1 MARVTEGFSPKNFPS
16 RTDCAIKRRWR
27 PSLAMALSFGFGGM
41 TMVALAIVIWLS
53 FDTAKDNTFA
63 LTQEVTEI
71 SFGSIRSHIDN
82 KLTAAARQVTYM
94 ADLVEQGLLDPN
106 DEKAITQ
113 TIKGALA
120 ATPQV
125 RGMSLMRIDGSAVQA
140 GWIDDTSFIS
150 KNQKGDNE
158 YRFAT
163 LLSDLRKTD
172 GVYWGGVIWIDE
184 VQEPH
189 ISVFHPIYKDD
200 QYIGAMGAIISISS
214 LSEHLN
220 KLDKETGN
228 HTYLL
233 LDKNKVLAHP
243 SLIDMSRSG
252 LSAANP
258 LPTLDQVV
266 DGNLRRIWDEP
277 LYDFSDVLGNSD
289 IKGHAVDAFSGEL
302 SFLHTSFS
310 GYGFDDL
317 TLGIYFIEG
326 ELEGY
331 YERLYLTGLT
341 ALGIAF
347 ITVVSIFMAGKFIA
361 RPLQRLSRASQQVG
375 QLDLAHAERLPGSMF
390 RELDAAANA
399 YNSMLGGLRWF
410 ENYVPKKLVK
420 QLMETDGEGIASE
433 EREITV
439 MFTDI
444 VSFTGLSE
452 SMPATELA
460 DLLNHHFDLLGAKI
474 EAEEGTIDK
483 YIGDSIMAFWG
494 APSRQE
500 DHAKRA
506 CRAALEIEKALV
518 EDNKIRQEKGLAPIN
533 IRIGI
538 HSGLAVAGN
547 IGAKGRV
554 NYTLI
559 GDTVNIAQR
568 LESLGKEILTK
579 SMQTAKTLISSTTR
593 NYIKDEQGMNAQLKG
608 NYALRGSENETEAYE
623 LTNPDSDNV

>member
-1 MARVTEGFSPKNFPS
+1 MAKVTEETSSSKFPS
-16 RTDCAIKRRWR
+16 RTDCTVKQHWR

-94 ADLVEQGLLDPN
+94 ADLVEQGLLDPD
-106 DEKAITQ
+106 DEKSITQ

-125 RGMSLMRIDGSAVQA
+125 RGMTLMRVDGSSIQA
-140 GWIDDTSFIS
+140 GWLDDTSFFS
-150 KNQKGDNE
+150 RNKKGDNE
-158 YRFAT
+158 YRFAA
-163 LLSDLRKTD
+163 LLQELREVD
-172 GVYWGGVIWIDE
+172 GIYWGGIIWIEE

-189 ISVFHPIYKDD
+189 ITVFHPVYKDD
-200 QYIGAMGAIISISS
+200 VYIGAMGAIISISS
-214 LSEHLN
+214 LSEYLN
-220 KLDKETGN
+220 KLDTETGN

-233 LDKNKVLAHP
+233 MDRNKVLAHP

-252 LSAANP
+252 LTAENP
-258 LPTLDQVV
+258 LPTLNQVI

-277 LYDFSDVLGNSD
+277 LYEFNEVLGKGN
-289 IKGHAVDAFSGEL
+289 IKGHAVDSFAGEL
-302 SFLHTSFS
+302 TFLHTSFS
-310 GYGFDDL
+310 DYGFDDL
-317 TLGIYFIEG
+317 TLGIYFMEG

-331 YERLYLTGLT
+331 YERLWFTGIL
-341 ALGIAF
+341 ALVIAL
-347 ITVVSIFMAGKFIA
+347 ITVVTIFLSGKLIA

-375 QLDLAHAERLPGSMF
+375 QLDLAHAERLPGSIF
-390 RELDAAANA
+390 RELDTAANA
-399 YNSMLGGLRWF
+399 YNSMLGGLKWF

-420 QLMETDGEGIASE
+420 QLMDTDGEGIVSE

-444 VSFTGLSE
+444 VSFTSLSE
-452 SMPATELA
+452 SMPASELA
-460 DLLNHHFDLLGAKI
+460 DLLNHHFDLLGVKI
-474 EAEEGTIDK
+474 EEEDGTIDK

-494 APSRQE
+494 APSIQE
-500 DHAKRA
+500 DHAQRA
-506 CRAALEIEKALV
+506 CRAALAIEKTLT
-518 EDNKIRQEKGLAPIN
+518 EDNRLRQEAGLPPIN

-559 GDTVNIAQR
+559 GDTVNTAQR
-568 LESLGKEILTK
+568 LEGLGKEALTD
-579 SMQTAKTLISSTTR
+579 SIHTAKTLISATTQDH
-593 NYIKDEQGMNAQLKG
+593 IKDEPHMRTRLKG
-608 NYALRGSENETEAYE
+608 DFALRGRENTTEVYE
-623 LTNPDSDNV
+623 LTNPGKDL

>member
-1 MARVTEGFSPKNFPS
+1 MKQH
-16 RTDCAIKRRWR
+16 WR

-82 KLTAAARQVTYM
+82 NLTAAARQVTYM
-94 ADLVEQGLLDPN
+94 ADLVEQGLLDPR

-125 RGMSLMRIDGSAVQA
+125 RGMTLMRTDGSSIQA
-140 GWIDDTSFIS
+140 GWLDDTSFFS
-150 KNQKGDNE
+150 RNKKGDNE
-158 YRFAT
+158 YRFAA
-163 LLSDLRKTD
+163 LLQELRNAD
-172 GVYWGGVIWIDE
+172 GIYWGGIIWIEE
-184 VQEPH
+184 VKEPH
-189 ISVFHPIYKDD
+189 ISVFHPVYKDD
-200 QYIGAMGAIISISS
+200 VYIGAMGAIISISS
-214 LSEHLN
+214 LSEYLN

-233 LDKNKVLAHP
+233 MDRNKVLAHP

-252 LSAANP
+252 LTADNP
-258 LPTLDQVV
+258 LPTLNQVI
-266 DGNLRRIWDEP
+266 DGNLRKIWDEP
-277 LYDFSDVLGNSD
+277 LFEFSEVLGKGE
-289 IKGHAVDAFSGEL
+289 IKGHAVDSFAGEL
-302 SFLHTSFS
+302 TFLHTSFS
-310 GYGFDDL
+310 DYGFNDL
-317 TLGIYFIEG
+317 TLGIYFMEG

-331 YERLYLTGLT
+331 YERLWFTGVL
-341 ALGIAF
+341 ALVIAL
-347 ITVVSIFMAGKFIA
+347 ITVVTIFLAGKFIA
-361 RPLQRLSRASQQVG
+361 RPLQRLSHASQQVG

-390 RELDAAANA
+390 RELDTAANA
-399 YNSMLGGLRWF
+399 YNSMLSGLKWF

-420 QLMETDGEGIASE
+420 QLMDTDGEGIASE

-444 VSFTGLSE
+444 VGFTALSE
-452 SMPATELA
+452 SMPARELA
-460 DLLNHHFDLLGAKI
+460 GLLNHHFDLLGAKI
-474 EAEEGTIDK
+474 EAEDGTIDK

-494 APSRQE
+494 APSIQE
-500 DHAKRA
+500 DHAQRA
-506 CRAALEIEKALV
+506 CRAALAIEKTLQ
-518 EDNKIRQEKGLAPIN
+518 EDNKVRQKQGLEPIH

-559 GDTVNIAQR
+559 GDTVNTAQR
-568 LESLGKEILTK
+568 LESLGKEVLNEST
-579 SMQTAKTLISSTTR
+579 QTAKTLISSTTW
-593 NYIKDEQGMNAQLKG
+593 NHINKETDMSTEHKG
-608 NYALRGSENETEAYE
+608 NFSLRGQGNKTEAYE
-623 LTNPDSDNV
+623 LTNSAKNTES